1 MNFLETVGFDVLI
14 VFVLDRLAG
23 DPYIRQ
29 TLEKEFIARNANVE
43 YVLGDYDETPQGE
56 VRKDLDA
63 TFAKWENAVRVENF
77 NRGKCRKAEN
87 GLFVTGKAPYG
98 YMRDENGLAGLS
110 IDEPQA
116 EVIRWIYDM
125 YVNRGYSIKKIIREL
140 ENSNILSHSG
150 QSNWGATSVN
160 RILRNTAYVGK
171 LYYNKG
177 KSRGKKQLERDHDE
191 WIEIPVSP
199 IIEQW
204 LFDAAEKRFKENLE
218 HMRQNPKY
226 SYLLSGRVW
235 CDCCGHCYAGE
246 THKAGVGRRK
256 TTIQTYRHRESIGHC
271 LNREIKAEY
280 LEFAVWEQVVAILK
294 DPKTLRR
301 GYEESLEQQKITHA
315 RQQGYLETLYQN
327 KAKFEQAQH
336 NLNAAYIDPDVSLSR
351 KEYIAQK
358 NRIDNELSQ
367 VMKEIE
373 ETKGI

>member
-1 MNFLETVGFDVLI
+1 L
-14 VFVLDRLAG
+14 
-23 DPYIRQ
+23 Q
-29 TLEKEFIARNANVE
+29 
-43 YVLGDYDETPQGE
+43 
-56 VRKDLDA
+56 
-63 TFAKWENAVRVENF
+63 
-77 NRGKCRKAEN
+77 
-87 GLFVTGKAPYG
+87 
-98 YMRDENGLAGLS
+98 
-110 IDEPQA
+110 
-116 EVIRWIYDM
+116 
-125 YVNRGYSIKKIIREL
+125 
-140 ENSNILSHSG
+140 
-150 QSNWGATSVN
+150 
-160 RILRNTAYVGK
+160 
-171 LYYNKG
+171 
-177 KSRGKKQLERDHDE
+177 GKKRLERDHVE

-226 SYLLSGRVW
+226 TYLLSGRVW
-235 CDCCGHCYAGE
+235 CGCCGHCYAGE

-280 LEFAVWEQVVAILK
+280 LESAVWEQVVAILK

-327 KAKFEQAQH
+327 KTKLEQAQN
-336 NLNAAYIDPDVSLSR
+336 NLNAAYIDPDVPLSR

-367 VMKEIE
+367 VLKEIE
-373 ETKGI
+373 ETQRDLVVIPSPAELDTLEAFAIEINSRLSLSGPTLEDKSKILNFLHIKVIVETNGDARMEGWFAPQQPIDGKLNLRYPYPAGRHRYLLRPLR